1 MWLLFLEM
9 LIPLF
14 NYEAYRIIMESSF
27 VFKGKDYL
35 YFPDGCNF
43 YTLYRTTRKINTF
56 SELEYI
62 AEKFI
67 HLNPNFHLDKMK
79 LLFIGLSDR
88 GSGHIIRT
96 YSQSRV
102 ELMVERVYLRK
113 KTPYCAR
120 KRKIVF
126 NPSKMMD
133 RKTKMQIVGVVIGR
147 RNRPSVDDIDSVIE
161 ELWLDKDKITI
172 SKVAF
177 KLNKTRHLVRWYFD
191 QDKLDQFKV
200 LNFEIKEENQM
211 SKAIEAI
218 DNLTEGGNKL
228 KMRSLKQITSI
239 RNYPLLKR
247 AVIRYQ
253 EKI

>member
-1 MWLLFLEM
+1 M

-14 NYEAYRIIMESSF
+14 NYNAYRIIMESSF

-35 YFPDGCNF
+35 HFPNGCNF

-67 HLNPNFHLDKMK
+67 HLNPEFDIDKMK
-79 LLFIGLSDR
+79 LLFVGLSDR

-96 YSQSRV
+96 YSQDRV
-102 ELMVERVYLRK
+102 ENMIDRVFSKRK
-113 KTPYCAR
+113 LPYCAR
-120 KRKIVF
+120 KRKIIF

-133 RKTKMQIVGVVIGR
+133 RKTKMKIVGAVIGR
-147 RNRPSVDDIDSVIE
+147 RNRPSTDDIDSVIE

-172 SKVAF
+172 SKVAN

-191 QDKLDQFKV
+191 QDKLDQFKS
-200 LNFEIKEENQM
+200 LNLEIKQENDM
-211 SKAIEAI
+211 AKAIEAI
-218 DNLTEGGNKL
+218 DVLTEGGDKL
-228 KMRSLKQITSI
+228 KMRSLKKITSI
-239 RNYPLLKR
+239 RNYSLLKK

-253 EKI
+253 KKI

>member
-1 MWLLFLEM
+1 M

-14 NYEAYRIIMESSF
+14 NYNAYRIIMESSF
-27 VFKGKDYL
+27 VFKGRDYL
-35 YFPDGCNF
+35 HFPNGCNF

-67 HLNPNFHLDKMK
+67 HLNPEFDIDKMK
-79 LLFIGLSDR
+79 LLFVGLSDR

-96 YSQSRV
+96 YSQDRV
-102 ELMVERVYLRK
+102 ENMIDRVFSKRK
-113 KTPYCAR
+113 LPYCAR
-120 KRKIVF
+120 KRKIIF

-133 RKTKMQIVGVVIGR
+133 RKTKMKIVGAVIGR
-147 RNRPSVDDIDSVIE
+147 RNRPSTDDIDSVIE

-172 SKVAF
+172 SKVAN

-191 QDKLDQFKV
+191 QDKLDQFKS
-200 LNFEIKEENQM
+200 LNLEIKQENDM
-211 SKAIEAI
+211 AKAIEAI
-218 DNLTEGGNKL
+218 DVLTEGGDKL
-228 KMRSLKQITSI
+228 KMRSLKKITSI
-239 RNYPLLKR
+239 RNYSLLKK

-253 EKI
+253 KKI

>member
-1 MWLLFLEM
+1 M

-14 NYEAYRIIMESSF
+14 NYEAYRIIMESYF

-56 SELEYI
+56 SELEYV

-67 HLNPNFHLDKMK
+67 HLNPKFDLDKMK
-79 LLFIGLSDR
+79 QLFLGLSDR

-102 ELMVERVYLRK
+102 EDMIERVFSKRK
-113 KTPYCAR
+113 LPYCAR
-120 KRKIVF
+120 KRKIIF

-133 RKTKMQIVGVVIGR
+133 RKTKMKIVGAVIGR
-147 RNRPSVDDIDSVIE
+147 RNRPSTDEIDSVIE

-172 SKVAF
+172 SKVAE

-191 QDKLDQFKV
+191 QDKLDQFKS
-200 LNFEIKEENQM
+200 LNFEIKEENEM
-211 SKAIEAI
+211 AKAIEAI
-218 DNLTEGGNKL
+218 DVLTEGGDKL
-228 KMRSLKQITSI
+228 KMRSLKKITSI
-239 RNYPLLKR
+239 RNYSLLKK

>member
-1 MWLLFLEM
+1 M

-14 NYEAYRIIMESSF
+14 NYEAYRIIMESYF

-56 SELEYI
+56 SELEYV

-67 HLNPNFHLDKMK
+67 HLNPEFDLDKMK
-79 LLFIGLSDR
+79 SLFVGLSDR

-102 ELMVERVYLRK
+102 EDMIERVFSKRK
-113 KTPYCAR
+113 LPYCAR
-120 KRKIVF
+120 KRKIIF

-133 RKTKMQIVGVVIGR
+133 RKTKMKIVGAVIGR
-147 RNRPSVDDIDSVIE
+147 RNRPSTDDIDSVIE

-172 SKVAF
+172 SKVAN

-191 QDKLDQFKV
+191 QDKLDQFKS
-200 LNFEIKEENQM
+200 LNLEIKQENDM
-211 SKAIEAI
+211 AKAIEAI
-218 DNLTEGGNKL
+218 DILTEGGDKL
-228 KMRSLKQITSI
+228 KMRSLKKITSI
-239 RNYPLLKR
+239 RNYSLLKK

-253 EKI
+253 KKI

>member
-1 MWLLFLEM
+1 M

-14 NYEAYRIIMESSF
+14 NYNAYRIIMESSF

-35 YFPDGCNF
+35 HFPNGCNF

-67 HLNPNFHLDKMK
+67 HLNPEFDIDKMK
-79 LLFIGLSDR
+79 LLFVGLSDR

-96 YSQSRV
+96 YSQDRV
-102 ELMVERVYLRK
+102 ENMIDRVFSKRK
-113 KTPYCAR
+113 LPYCAR
-120 KRKIVF
+120 KRKIIF

-133 RKTKMQIVGVVIGR
+133 RKTKMKIVGAVIGR
-147 RNRPSVDDIDSVIE
+147 RNRPSTDDIDSVIE

-172 SKVAF
+172 SKVAN

-191 QDKLDQFKV
+191 QDKLDQFKS
-200 LNFEIKEENQM
+200 LNLEIKQENDM
-211 SKAIEAI
+211 AKAIEAI
-218 DNLTEGGNKL
+218 DILTEGGDKL
-228 KMRSLKQITSI
+228 KMRSLKKITSI
-239 RNYPLLKR
+239 RNYSLLKK

-253 EKI
+253 KKI

>member
-1 MWLLFLEM
+1 
-9 LIPLF
+9 
-14 NYEAYRIIMESSF
+14 MESPF

-62 AEKFI
+62 AEKFV
-67 HLNPNFHLDKMK
+67 HLNPDFHLEKMK
-79 LLFIGLSDR
+79 LLFIALSDR

-102 ELMVERVYLRK
+102 EGMIERVHSRR

-120 KRKIVF
+120 KRKIIF

-133 RKTKMQIVGVVIGR
+133 RKTKMQVVGAIIGR
-147 RNRPSVDDIDSVIE
+147 RNRPSVDDINSVIE

-172 SKVAF
+172 SKVAD

-191 QDKLDQFKV
+191 QDKLDQFKS
-200 LNFEIKEENQM
+200 LNFEIKEENEM

-218 DNLTEGGNKL
+218 DVLTEGGNKL
-228 KMRSLKQITSI
+228 KMRSLKKITSI
-239 RNYPLLKR
+239 RNYSLLKK
-247 AVIRYQ
+247 AVVRYQ
-253 EKI
+253 KKI

>member
-1 MWLLFLEM
+1 
-9 LIPLF
+9 
-14 NYEAYRIIMESSF
+14 MESPF
-27 VFKGKDYL
+27 IFKGKDYL

-67 HLNPNFHLDKMK
+67 HLNPDFDLEKMK
-79 LLFIGLSDR
+79 FLFVGISDR
-88 GSGHIIRT
+88 GLGHIIRT
-96 YSQSRV
+96 YSQNRV
-102 ELMVERVYLRK
+102 EDMVERVFSKRK
-113 KTPYCAR
+113 LPYCAR

-133 RKTKMQIVGVVIGR
+133 RNTKMKIVGAVIGR
-147 RNRPSVDDIDSVIE
+147 RNRPSVEDINSVIE

-172 SKVAF
+172 SKVAS
-177 KLNKTRHLVRWYFD
+177 KLNKTLHLVRWYFD
-191 QDKLDQFKV
+191 QDKLDQFKS
-200 LNFEIKEENQM
+200 LNIEIKQENDM

-218 DNLTEGGNKL
+218 DVLTEGGNKI
-228 KMRSLKQITSI
+228 KMRKLKQITSI
-239 RNYPLLKR
+239 RNYSILKK

-253 EKI
+253 KKI

>member
-1 MWLLFLEM
+1 M

-67 HLNPNFHLDKMK
+67 HLNSEFDLEKMK
-79 LLFIGLSDR
+79 SLFVGLSDR

-102 ELMVERVYLRK
+102 EDMIERVFSKRK
-113 KTPYCAR
+113 LPYCAR
-120 KRKIVF
+120 KRKIIF

-133 RKTKMQIVGVVIGR
+133 RKTKMKIVGAVIGR
-147 RNRPSVDDIDSVIE
+147 RNRPSTDEIDSVIE

-172 SKVAF
+172 SKVAE

-191 QDKLDQFKV
+191 QDKLDQFKS
-200 LNFEIKEENQM
+200 LNFEIKEENEM
-211 SKAIEAI
+211 AKAIEAI
-218 DNLTEGGNKL
+218 DVLTEGGDKL
-228 KMRSLKQITSI
+228 KMRSLKKITSI
-239 RNYPLLKR
+239 RNYSLLKK

>member
-1 MWLLFLEM
+1 
-9 LIPLF
+9 
-14 NYEAYRIIMESSF
+14 MESPF

-67 HLNPNFHLDKMK
+67 HLNPEFDIDKMK
-79 LLFIGLSDR
+79 LLFVGLSDR

-96 YSQSRV
+96 YSQDRV
-102 ELMVERVYLRK
+102 ENMIDRVFSKRK
-113 KTPYCAR
+113 LPYCAR
-120 KRKIVF
+120 KRKIIF

-133 RKTKMQIVGVVIGR
+133 RKTKMKIVGAVIGR
-147 RNRPSVDDIDSVIE
+147 RNRPSTDDIDSVIE

-172 SKVAF
+172 SKVAN

-191 QDKLDQFKV
+191 QDKLDQFKS
-200 LNFEIKEENQM
+200 LNIEIKQENDM
-211 SKAIEAI
+211 AKAIEAI
-218 DNLTEGGNKL
+218 DVLTEGGDKL
-228 KMRSLKQITSI
+228 KMRKLKQITSI
-239 RNYPLLKR
+239 RNYSILKK

>member
-1 MWLLFLEM
+1 M

-14 NYEAYRIIMESSF
+14 NYNAYRIIMESSF

-35 YFPDGCNF
+35 HFPNGCNF

-67 HLNPNFHLDKMK
+67 HLNPEFDIDKMK
-79 LLFIGLSDR
+79 LLFVGLSDR

-96 YSQSRV
+96 YSQDRV
-102 ELMVERVYLRK
+102 ENMIERVFSKRK
-113 KTPYCAR
+113 LPYCAR

-133 RKTKMQIVGVVIGR
+133 RKTKMKIVGAVIGR
-147 RNRPSVDDIDSVIE
+147 RNRPSTDDIDSVIE
-161 ELWLDKDKITI
+161 ELWLDKNKITI
-172 SKVAF
+172 SKVAN

-191 QDKLDQFKV
+191 QDKLDQFKS
-200 LNFEIKEENQM
+200 LNLEIKQENDM
-211 SKAIEAI
+211 AKAIEAI
-218 DNLTEGGNKL
+218 DVLTEGGDKL
-228 KMRSLKQITSI
+228 KMRSLKKITSI
-239 RNYPLLKR
+239 RNYSLLKK

-253 EKI
+253 KKI

>member
-1 MWLLFLEM
+1 M

-14 NYEAYRIIMESSF
+14 NYNAYRIIMESSF

-35 YFPDGCNF
+35 HFPNGCNF

-67 HLNPNFHLDKMK
+67 HLNPEFDIDKMK
-79 LLFIGLSDR
+79 LLFVGLSDR
-88 GSGHIIRT
+88 GSVHIIRT
-96 YSQSRV
+96 YSQDRV
-102 ELMVERVYLRK
+102 ENMIDRVFSKRK
-113 KTPYCAR
+113 LPYCAR
-120 KRKIVF
+120 KRKIIF

-133 RKTKMQIVGVVIGR
+133 RKTKMKIVGAVIGR
-147 RNRPSVDDIDSVIE
+147 RNRPSTDDIDSVIE

-172 SKVAF
+172 SKVAN

-191 QDKLDQFKV
+191 QDKLDQFKS
-200 LNFEIKEENQM
+200 LNLEIKQENDM
-211 SKAIEAI
+211 AKAIEAI
-218 DNLTEGGNKL
+218 DVLTEGGDKL
-228 KMRSLKQITSI
+228 KMRSLKKITSI
-239 RNYPLLKR
+239 RNYSLLKK

-253 EKI
+253 KKI

>member
-1 MWLLFLEM
+1 M

-14 NYEAYRIIMESSF
+14 NYNAYSIIMESSF

-35 YFPDGCNF
+35 HFPNGCNF

-67 HLNPNFHLDKMK
+67 HLNPEFDIDKMK
-79 LLFIGLSDR
+79 LLFVGLSDR

-96 YSQSRV
+96 YSQDRV
-102 ELMVERVYLRK
+102 ENMIDRVFSKRK
-113 KTPYCAR
+113 LPYCAR
-120 KRKIVF
+120 KRKIIF

-133 RKTKMQIVGVVIGR
+133 RKTKMKIVGAVIGR
-147 RNRPSVDDIDSVIE
+147 RNRPSTDDIDSVIE

-172 SKVAF
+172 SKVAN

-191 QDKLDQFKV
+191 QDKLDQFKS
-200 LNFEIKEENQM
+200 LNLEIKQENDM
-211 SKAIEAI
+211 AKAIEAI
-218 DNLTEGGNKL
+218 DVLTEGGDKL
-228 KMRSLKQITSI
+228 KMRSLKKITSI
-239 RNYPLLKR
+239 RNYSLLKK

-253 EKI
+253 KKI

>member
-1 MWLLFLEM
+1 
-9 LIPLF
+9 
-14 NYEAYRIIMESSF
+14 MESPF
-27 VFKGKDYL
+27 IFKGKDYL

-67 HLNPNFHLDKMK
+67 HLNPDFDLEKMK

-96 YSQSRV
+96 YSKHRV
-102 ELMVERVYLRK
+102 EDMIERVFLK
-113 KTPYCAR
+113 KKLPYCAR
-120 KRKIVF
+120 KRKIIF

-133 RKTKMQIVGVVIGR
+133 RKIKMQIVGAIIGR
-147 RNRPSVDDIDSVIE
+147 RNRPSAEDIDSVIE
-161 ELWLDKDKITI
+161 ELWLDKNKITI
-172 SKVAF
+172 SKVAE

-191 QDKLDQFKV
+191 QDKLDQFKS
-200 LNFEIKEENQM
+200 LNSEIKEENEM
-211 SKAIEAI
+211 SKAVEAI
-218 DNLTEGGNKL
+218 DVLTEGGNKL
-228 KMRSLKQITSI
+228 KMRSLKKITSI
-239 RNYPLLKR
+239 RNYSLLKK

-253 EKI
+253 KRI

>member
-1 MWLLFLEM
+1 M

-14 NYEAYRIIMESSF
+14 NYNAYRIIMESSF

-35 YFPDGCNF
+35 YFPNGCNF

-67 HLNPNFHLDKMK
+67 HLNPEFDIDKMK
-79 LLFIGLSDR
+79 LLFVGLSDR

-96 YSQSRV
+96 YSQDRV
-102 ELMVERVYLRK
+102 ENMIDRVFSKRK
-113 KTPYCAR
+113 LPYCAR
-120 KRKIVF
+120 KRKIIF

-133 RKTKMQIVGVVIGR
+133 RKTKMKIVGAVIGR
-147 RNRPSVDDIDSVIE
+147 RNRPSTDDIDSVIE

-172 SKVAF
+172 SKVAN

-191 QDKLDQFKV
+191 QDKLDQFKS
-200 LNFEIKEENQM
+200 LNLEIKQENDM
-211 SKAIEAI
+211 AKAIEAI
-218 DNLTEGGNKL
+218 DILTEGGDKL
-228 KMRSLKQITSI
+228 KIRSLKKITSI
-239 RNYPLLKR
+239 RNYSLLKK

-253 EKI
+253 KKI